1 MTAEIVAMWVAVT
14 FYALGTAA
22 YIFGVTL
29 EREKLMRLAFAV
41 STVGMLPHLV
51 AFAVRWV
58 RIGRG
63 PILGFYEAAS
73 KLALLSVL
81 VFALLAWRQP
91 RLKPLGVAIMPVVTL
106 LIAGAMLS
114 PKSELAITGALASY
128 WLIVHIAFANLAFAS
143 FVASF
148 ALAVGYVVRAR
159 SVEGPWA
166 RHLAKLP
173 AQEIIDDLSARLA
186 IVGFLFWGVMI
197 ASGAIWANESWGRYW
212 GWDPIET
219 WSLVVW
225 LVYAAYLHARIA
237 MGWRGEKSA
246 WLAIVAMPLCAFSL
260 LGVPTVF
267 KSVHGGYLAL

>member
-1 MTAEIVAMWVAVT
+1 MTAEILLMWFAVT
-14 FYALGTAA
+14 LYAVGTVLFIA
-22 YIFGVTL
+22 GVTL
-29 EREKLMRLAFAV
+29 EREKLTSIAFAA
-41 STVGMLPHLV
+41 SACGMLPHV
-51 AFAVRWV
+51 AAFVVRWIRV
-58 RIGRG
+58 GRG
-63 PILGFYEAAS
+63 PILGFYEATS
-73 KLALLSVL
+73 TMSFTSV
-81 VFALLAWRQP
+81 VIFVLLAWRQP
-91 RLKPLGVAIMPVVTL
+91 RLKPLGIAVMPVVML
-106 LIAGAMLS
+106 LLAGSMFS
-114 PKSELAITGALASY
+114 PKSGLGITGALASY
-128 WLIVHIAFANLAFAS
+128 WLVVHVLFSNLAFAS
-143 FVASF
+143 FVGSF
-148 ALAVGYVVRAR
+148 ALAIAYVARVR
-159 SVEGPWA
+159 SVRGPWA